1 MNNKEDGVVKKWL
14 VAPALLVALAAG
26 SIAGS
31 ASGKTGASAAK
42 FDPTCGPARAATR
55 TVDGTLGSV
64 TLHGTPTR
72 IVALEFSFVDDLVQV
87 GVKPIGIADD
97 NDPTRI
103 IPPVKAKLGPYT
115 SVGLRQTPNLETI
128 ASLHPDLIIADAT
141 RHVNIYHQLQAIAPT
156 IALDSLQEAYLPNL
170 HAAIVVG
177 QAVNKCGAMVRRVQQ
192 DRIIM
197 QRMKAAVLQAT
208 NGKGETR
215 KTMFVVDTNKIWN
228 VHSNLAYTP
237 SLLQAIGIPAA
248 NILPMNSTNRG
259 NPYIVMSEED
269 LLSNNPDIIF
279 AANNPPNPLFDTWSK
294 DQLWGTLKAVQSHQV
309 YTVNTN
315 LWSKAR
321 GLAAGELIAQ
331 QAVHLLYHKYVPIN
345 LPDVTGTT

>member
-1 MNNKEDGVVKKWL
+1 VKKWL

-26 SIAGS
+26 LLTGA
-31 ASGKTGASAAK
+31 ASGKGTQTAAK
-42 FDPTCGPARAATR
+42 FDPTCGAARAATR
-55 TVDGTLGSV
+55 TVNGTLGSV
-64 TLHGTPTR
+64 TIHGTPTR

-87 GVKPIGIADD
+87 GVTPVGIADD

-103 IPPVKAKLGPYT
+103 IPPVRAKLGQYT

-128 ASLHPDLIIADAT
+128 ASLHPDLIIADAS

-192 DRIIM
+192 DKIIM
-197 QRMKAAVLQAT
+197 QRMKAAVMAAT
-208 NGKGETR
+208 HSKGEKR
-215 KTMFVVDTNKIWN
+215 RTMFVVDTNKIWN

-237 SLLQAIGIPAA
+237 SLLQAIGITPANTLA
-248 NILPMNSTNRG
+248 YTKDNIG
-259 NPYIVMSEED
+259 NPYIVMSQED

-279 AANNPPNPLFDTWSK
+279 VANNPPNPIFDKWS
-294 DQLWGTLKAVQSHQV
+294 QSPLWGQINAVKNKQV
-309 YTVNTN
+309 YVVNAN
-315 LWSKAR
+315 LW
-321 GLAAGELIAQ
+321 
-331 QAVHLLYHKYVPIN
+331 
-345 LPDVTGTT
+345 

>member
-26 SIAGS
+26 SMAGT
-31 ASGKTGASAAK
+31 ASGNSKSAAAK
-42 FDPTCGPARAATR
+42 FDPTCGAARTASR
-55 TVDGTLGSV
+55 TVNGTLGSV

-87 GVKPIGIADD
+87 GISPIGIADD

-103 IPPVKAKLGPYT
+103 IPPVRAKLKPYT

-177 QAVNKCGAMVRRVQQ
+177 QAVNKCGAMVRRVAQ
-192 DRIIM
+192 DKVVM
-197 QRMKAAVLQAT
+197 ARMKAAVMQAT
-208 NGKGETR
+208 HGKGEQR
-215 KTMFVVDTNKIWN
+215 KAMFVVDTNKIWN
-228 VHSNLAYTP
+228 VHSDLAYTP
-237 SLLQAIGIPAA
+237 SLLQAIGIPPA
-248 NILPMNSTNRG
+248 NTLARNSTNLG

-269 LLSNNPDIIF
+269 LLNSNPDIIF
-279 AANNPPNPLFDTWSK
+279 AANNPPGPLYDTWSK
-294 DQLWGTLKAVQSHQV
+294 DQLWGTLKAVQNHQV
-309 YTVNTN
+309 YLVNTN

-321 GLAAGELIAQ
+321 GLEAGELIAQ
-331 QAVHLLYHKYVPIN
+331 QAVHLLYHKFVPIT
-345 LPDVTGTT
+345 LPSGTT

>member
-1 MNNKEDGVVKKWL
+1 VKKWF
-14 VAPALLVALAAG
+14 VAPALLVALVAA
-26 SIAGS
+26 SLAG
-31 ASGKTGASAAK
+31 AASAK
-42 FDPTCGPARAATR
+42 TKPFDPTCGAAKAAER
-55 TVDGTLGSV
+55 TVNGTLGSV
-64 TLHGTPTR
+64 TIHGTPTR
-72 IVALEFSFVDDLVQV
+72 IVALEFSFVDDLAQV
-87 GVKPIGIADD
+87 GISPVGIADD

-103 IPPVKAKLGPYT
+103 IPPVRKLLGQYT

-192 DRIIM
+192 DKIVM
-197 QRMKAAVLQAT
+197 QRMKAAVLAAT
-208 NGKGETR
+208 HGKGETR
-215 KTMFVVDTNKIWN
+215 KAMFVVDTNKIWN

-248 NILPMNSTNRG
+248 NVLPRNSQNLG
-259 NPYIVMSEED
+259 NPYIVMSQED
-269 LLSNNPDIIF
+269 LLASNPDIIF
-279 AANNPPNPLFDTWSK
+279 AANKPPTPLYDTWS
-294 DQLWGTLKAVQSHQV
+294 QSPLWGNINAVKNHQV
-309 YTVNTN
+309 YLVNTN

-331 QAVHLLYHKYVPIN
+331 QAVHLLYNKYVSVK
-345 LPDVTGTT
+345 LPNVSGTT

>member
-1 MNNKEDGVVKKWL
+1 VKKWF
-14 VAPALLVALAAG
+14 VAPALLVALAAA
-26 SIAGS
+26 SLAG
-31 ASGKTGASAAK
+31 AASAKTAGAAAK
-42 FDPTCGPARAATR
+42 PFDPTCGPARTAER
-55 TVDGTLGSV
+55 TVNGTLGSV

-87 GVKPIGIADD
+87 GVKPVGIADD

-103 IPPVKAKLGPYT
+103 IPPVRAKLGQYT

-141 RHVNIYHQLQAIAPT
+141 RHVNIYHQLQQIAPT

-192 DRIIM
+192 DKIII
-197 QRMKAAVLQAT
+197 QRMKAAVLKAT

-215 KTMFVVDTNKIWN
+215 KAMFVVDTNKIWN

-237 SLLQAIGIPAA
+237 SLLQAIGIPPA
-248 NILPMNSTNRG
+248 NTLEYNSTNRG
-259 NPYIVMSEED
+259 NPYIVMSQED

-279 AANNPPNPLFDTWSK
+279 AANNPPNPLFDQWS
-294 DQLWGTLKAVQSHQV
+294 QSPLWSQLKAVQNHQV
-309 YTVNTN
+309 YLVNTN

-321 GLAAGELIAQ
+321 GLEAGELICQ

-345 LPDVTGTT
+345 LPNVSGTT

>member
-1 MNNKEDGVVKKWL
+1 MTTRRGVVKKWF

-26 SIAGS
+26 LLTGA
-31 ASGKTGASAAK
+31 ASGKSTSSAAK
-42 FDPTCGPARAATR
+42 FDPTCGAARTATR
-55 TVDGTLGSV
+55 TVNGTLGSV

-72 IVALEFSFVDDLVQV
+72 IVALEFSFVDDLAQV
-87 GVKPIGIADD
+87 GVKPVGIADD
-97 NDPTRI
+97 NDATRI
-103 IPPVKAKLGPYT
+103 IPPIRPLVAGYT

-192 DRIIM
+192 DKIIM
-197 QRMKAAVLQAT
+197 QRMKAAVLAAT
-208 NGKGETR
+208 HGKGEQR
-215 KTMFVVDTNKIWN
+215 KAMFVVDTNKIWN

-237 SLLQAIGIPAA
+237 SLLQAIGITPA
-248 NILPMNSTNRG
+248 NTLTMNATNRS
-259 NPYIVMSEED
+259 NPYIVMSQED

-279 AANNPPNPLFDTWSK
+279 AANNPPNPLYDQWS
-294 DQLWGTLKAVQSHQV
+294 QSPLWSNINAVKNKQV
-309 YTVNTN
+309 YLVNTN

-321 GLAAGELIAQ
+321 GLEAGELIAQ
-331 QAVHLLYHKYVPIN
+331 QAVHLLYKKYVSIK
-345 LPDVTGTT
+345 LPNVTGTT